1 MSGLAAAGK
10 GKVCSGGGGVGRD
23 LGRTLTSVPSWF
35 CRDAKE
41 PDTMKE
47 ESGTDVSVRSRKRKA
62 NVAVVSTKETG
73 GGGYPPPQSYLG
85 TRMGSAHVFVNKGS
99 RGERLAEMVII
110 TLLAFF
116 FFSVSVLSLG
126 CLVCFLGVWGLFYV
140 SFCRIQMKKLPKLT
154 GL

>member
-10 GKVCSGGGGVGRD
+10 GKVCGGGGGVGRD

-47 ESGTDVSVRSRKRKA
+47 ESGTDVSVRSRNRKA

-73 GGGYPPPQSYLG
+73 GGGCPPPNLTWVPEWVLPRYLSIRDQEWG
-85 TRMGSAHVFVNKGS
+85 AFGRNGDHNLTSFLFLLCVCVFV
-99 RGERLAEMVII
+99 
-110 TLLAFF
+110 F
-116 FFSVSVLSLG
+116 
-126 CLVCFLGVWGLFYV
+126 GLFGV
-140 SFCRIQMKKLPKLT
+140 FPWGMGVVLC
-154 GL
+154 

>member
-10 GKVCSGGGGVGRD
+10 GKVCGGGGGVGRD

-73 GGGYPPPQSYLG
+73 GGGCPPPQSYLG
-85 TRMGSAHVFVNKGS
+85 TRMGSAQVFVDKGS
-99 RGERLAEMVII
+99 RVG
-110 TLLAFF
+110 
-116 FFSVSVLSLG
+116 SV
-126 CLVCFLGVWGLFYV
+126 W
-140 SFCRIQMKKLPKLT
+140 QKW
-154 GL
+154 